1 MAQRPSGH
9 ARVLNDF
16 YAEPVDCTEA
26 LIGTFDWVSGGF
38 HDPFVGSGSTVAAAA
53 RHGIIATGA
62 HLVDRCG
69 GRFPLRDLFTDMTC
83 YSNLVTNP
91 PFVRAAEAIEYA
103 LDHLR
108 DGGRI
113 AILADLNFLSAQR
126 RYALHTRPEF
136 ELLFVLM
143 KRPSCP
149 PGLQF
154 LAGTIKRGN
163 GSTNYG
169 WFVYQC
175 GRPAGPPRLVFA
187 PP

>member
-9 ARVLNDF
+9 ARVLDDF

-26 LIGTFDWVSGGF
+26 LIAAFDWVAGAF

-53 RHGIIATGA
+53 QHGITATGA
-62 HLVDRCG
+62 DLVDRCG
-69 GRFPLRDLFTDMTC
+69 GRFPVRDFFADTAC

-91 PFVRAAEAIEYA
+91 PFVRAAEAIEYG
-103 LDHLR
+103 
-108 DGGRI
+108 GGRI

-136 ELLFVLM
+136 ELLLVLM

-149 PGLQF
+149 PGAQF

-163 GSTNYG
+163 GGTNYG
-169 WFVYQC
+169 WFVYQRA
-175 GRPAGPPRLVFA
+175 RPAGPPRLVFA
-187 PP
+187 PPYASR